1 VAQVLDSKFDK
12 CKKDPLLY
20 YVQWSGY
27 ENMADEYSWLT
38 ADGDQ
43 RELITKTRVI
53 TNENI
58 KDL

>member
-12 CKKDPLLY
+12 CRKDPLLY

-38 ADGDQ
+38 ADG
-43 RELITKTRVI
+43 VI
-53 TNENI
+53 FQKYDNYVI
-58 KDL
+58 